1 MLRISPLSISNS
13 PLIRA
18 FLRILLTFIYFS
30 SIYLV
35 PPVDLKNTSKKPSR
49 YPCFCADFIPPFLSI
64 QNGYIIWYLLANF
77 NQFNGI
83 IYPIISLKSPKIA
96 EKMEYRWISR
106 DNCPYF
112 NDILGIFNTKR
123 KISYKYS
130 SIFRKLCFIIYLP
143 KLIP

>member
-49 YPCFCADFIPPFLSI
+49 YPCFCAIFIPHFQTN
-64 QNGYIIWYLLANF
+64 QNGYNLLIFMLNLLAKNP
-77 NQFNGI
+77 QKGQE
-83 IYPIISLKSPKIA
+83 L
-96 EKMEYRWISR
+96 
-106 DNCPYF
+106 
-112 NDILGIFNTKR
+112 TQ
-123 KISYKYS
+123 
-130 SIFRKLCFIIYLP
+130 
-143 KLIP
+143 